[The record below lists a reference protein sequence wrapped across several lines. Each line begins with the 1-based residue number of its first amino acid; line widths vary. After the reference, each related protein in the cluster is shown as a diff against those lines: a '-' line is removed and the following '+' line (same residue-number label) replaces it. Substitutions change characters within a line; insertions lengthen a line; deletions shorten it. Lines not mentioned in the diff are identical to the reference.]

1 MSVARDGV
9 RSAIAALSFLTAVP
23 VGRRAAIADADLRRG
38 AAWFPVVGAAVG
50 GVVAM
55 VAWGA
60 ATILPTVP
68 AAVLAVA
75 AGVIVTGAFHLD
87 GLADT
92 ADGVGAALSGRD
104 PGEVMADP
112 RLGTFGGAGLVLDLL
127 LKTSVVSALITTDGF
142 PWAIVAAGTLGRMSV
157 LALALAIPYAG
168 PGDGAGPWTR
178 ALDRRRCLA
187 GLGAGALIAIAN
199 AGLVSLAMAAAAA
212 LVCAVVARWSSRHLG
227 GMRGDTFGAAAEIT
241 ETVGLAV
248 ALALGDR

>member
-1 MSVARDGV
+1 MSAARDGV

-23 VGRRAAIADADLRRG
+23 VGRRAAIAGADLRKGFALFPAIG
-38 AAWFPVVGAAVG
+38 AVVG
-50 GVVAM
+50 GVAAT

-60 ATILPTVP
+60 SMILPPVP

-92 ADGVGAALSGRD
+92 ADGVGAALGGRH

-127 LKTSVVSALITTDGF
+127 LKTSVVSTLITPEGF

-168 PGDGAGPWTR
+168 PADGAGPWTR
-178 ALDRRRCLA
+178 TLDRRRCLV
-187 GLGAGALIAIAN
+187 GLAIGALIAIAT
-199 AGLVSLAMAAAAA
+199 AGLASLPMAAGAA

-227 GMRGDTFGAAAEIT
+227 GMRGDTFGAAAELT
-241 ETVGLAV
+241 ETIGLAV
-248 ALALGDR
+248 ALAMR